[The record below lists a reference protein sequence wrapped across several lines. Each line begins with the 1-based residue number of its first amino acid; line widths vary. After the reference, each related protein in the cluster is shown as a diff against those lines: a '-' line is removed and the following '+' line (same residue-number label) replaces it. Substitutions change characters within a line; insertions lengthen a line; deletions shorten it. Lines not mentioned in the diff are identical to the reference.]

1 MTNRLSP
8 YSALACTSLLWR
20 GSANERSQ
28 HAEPA
33 TGVHA
38 SARVG
43 AQLGKCDRTAKR
55 LQDAGRI
62 VVIYIGK
69 DPFVDLERTAARLR
83 GEDKRSRRG
92 RAA

>member
-1 MTNRLSP
+1 MSEVNTPNPLPGFMPRHEW
-8 YSALACTSLLWR
+8 A
-20 GSANERSQ
+20 
-28 HAEPA
+28 
-33 TGVHA
+33 
-38 SARVG
+38 